1 MHVRAIFF
9 ALCLPATFCYA
20 QEDDTLNVAHI
31 KSYPDH
37 FFLWPVLKQRGLNFR
52 VRNVEE
58 NRAVRYRPNNS
69 YALGMGAYVFDI
81 SFELTFNIPVN
92 ERNRDIF
99 GKSSARD
106 FQINALG
113 RKWGADLFVQRY
125 RGFYSDI
132 DLQNNGTLTALPSRP
147 DISARNTGLTGLYV
161 FNPGQYS
168 LRSAFNFSE
177 RQLLSGGSF
186 ILTGTINTFK
196 VDAEGAIIPMGE
208 PDSGGALM
216 ALRYTTLSL
225 APGYAYTF
233 VHENFFASGAVMAGP
248 AHNWIY
254 YRKEDNTTTHDIR
267 FNTFTSVRLGIG
279 YSTDVFFAGL
289 NFVQQSRM
297 VKVDDLRFTSNSS
310 TLRLLVGFRFRE
322 FGVLRKNV
330 ADLPREVGKIEGLKN

>member
-1 MHVRAIFF
+1 MHLRAIFF
-9 ALCLPATFCYA
+9 ALCLPTGFCYA
-20 QEDDTLNVAHI
+20 QDDDTLNVAHI

-52 VRNVEE
+52 IRDLEE
-58 NRAVRYRPNNS
+58 NRSVRYRPNNS
-69 YALGMGAYVFDI
+69 YALGVGAYVFDI
-81 SFELTFNIPVN
+81 SFELTFAIPFS
-92 ERNRDIF
+92 ERNRGVF

-106 FQINALG
+106 FQINALS

-125 RGFYSDI
+125 HGFYSDI
-132 DLQNNGTLTALPSRP
+132 DLSTGTLTTLPSRP

-161 FNPGQYS
+161 FNPEGYS

-177 RQLLSGGSF
+177 RQLISGGSF
-186 ILTGTINTFK
+186 MLTGTINTFK
-196 VDAEGAIIPMGE
+196 VDAGGAITQVDE

-233 VHENFFASGAVMAGP
+233 VRDNFFASGAIMAGP

-254 YRKEDNTTTHDIR
+254 YQKEDNSSANDIR

-279 YSTDVFFAGL
+279 YSTDAFFAGL

-297 VKVDDLRFTSNSS
+297 VKFDHLRFTSNSS
-310 TLRLLVGFRFRE
+310 TFRLLVGFRFRE
-322 FGVLRKNV
+322 FGILKKNI
-330 ADLPREVGKIEGLKN
+330 ADLPGELRKI

>member
-20 QEDDTLNVAHI
+20 QDDDTLSVAHI

-52 VRNVEE
+52 VRDLEE
-58 NRAVRYRPNNS
+58 NRSVRYRPNNS
-69 YALGMGAYVFDI
+69 YALGVGAYVFDI
-81 SFELTFNIPVN
+81 SFELTFAIPLN
-92 ERNRDIF
+92 EHDRSTF

-106 FQINALG
+106 FQINALS

-125 RGFYSDI
+125 RGFYSDT
-132 DLQNNGTLTALPSRP
+132 NVGMGALTALPSRP

-161 FNPGQYS
+161 FNPDRYS

-177 RQLLSGGSF
+177 RQLISGGSF
-186 ILTGTINTFK
+186 MLTGTINTFK
-196 VDAEGAIIPMGE
+196 VDAEGTIIEVGE
-208 PDSGGALM
+208 PDSGGSLM

-233 VHENFFASGAVMAGP
+233 VKDNFFASGAIMAGP
-248 AHNWIY
+248 AHNWVY
-254 YRKEDNTTTHDIR
+254 YQKENNSTAHDIR
-267 FNTFTSVRLGIG
+267 FNTFTSLRLGMG
-279 YSTDVFFAGL
+279 YSTDTFFAGL

-297 VKVDDLRFTSNSS
+297 VKFDDFRFTSNSS
-310 TLRLLVGFRFRE
+310 TFRLLVGYRFRE
-322 FGVLRKNV
+322 FGILKKNV
-330 ADLPREVGKIEGLKN
+330 ADLPGEFRKG